1 MKLPSPLSFSVLVAL
16 ALAAGCAS
24 TPAGHPSGTIPFEVL
39 VETSDP
45 GSRIELDGEYV
56 GVSPLKVTVWGDR
69 DGTFHGGGDGHT
81 VFKAYPVKPGQF
93 VQTKS
98 FLNGA
103 QQFMFGQE
111 DRVPKRLFF

>member
-1 MKLPSPLSFSVLVAL
+1 M
-16 ALAAGCAS
+16 
-24 TPAGHPSGTIPFEVL
+24 L

-45 GSRIELDGEYV
+45 GSRIEVDGEYV
-56 GVSPLKVTVWGDR
+56 GVSPLKVTIWGDR

-93 VQTKS
+93 MQTKS

-111 DRVPKRLFF
+111 DRVPRRLYFDLNQKSQGLEITIPK